1 MRVKIGPLGEGD
13 RINCWVMEAPQYR
26 NNTDCGVVYNDVSE
40 QPPISL
46 YSTQAPRALRRRR
59 EPC

>member
-1 MRVKIGPLGEGD
+1 MKISPLGEGD
-13 RINCWVMEAPQYR
+13 RINYWVIEAQQHR

-46 YSTQAPRALRRRR
+46 YSTQAPCALRRRR